1 MKQEKSFRQFMAAV
15 TVPLIFVAILWLIKI
30 VEVTLNSDFSDWGV
44 FPQTL
49 KGLRG
54 ILFSPLLHGGW
65 SHLSSNSIPLILLGF
80 GLFNFY
86 RSKSWVVLGFI
97 YLFSGV
103 LTWIIG
109 RESYHIGASG
119 LVYGIAFFLLVSS
132 LIRKETGLSA
142 FSMLIIFLYGSI
154 VWGFFPQFFPH
165 ENISWEAHLS
175 GAISGVIM
183 AIYFRN
189 EGPQRKK
196 YFEEEEENIPEEEQ
210 YWNISQQKSDTE
222 VSPD

>member
-142 FSMLIIFLYGSI
+142 FSMLIIFLYGKKC
-154 VWGFFPQFFPH
+154 H
-165 ENISWEAHLS
+165 
-175 GAISGVIM
+175 
-183 AIYFRN
+183 YF
-189 EGPQRKK
+189 Q
-196 YFEEEEENIPEEEQ
+196 
-210 YWNISQQKSDTE
+210 D
-222 VSPD
+222 